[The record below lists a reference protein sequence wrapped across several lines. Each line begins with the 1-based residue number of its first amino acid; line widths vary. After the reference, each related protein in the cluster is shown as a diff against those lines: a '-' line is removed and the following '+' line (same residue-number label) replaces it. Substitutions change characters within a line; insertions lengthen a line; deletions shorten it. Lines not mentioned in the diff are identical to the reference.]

1 MKPVQLVLVGVAVV
15 AAAGAGLLMMN
26 LNSKPAPVVVNSS
39 EPVVT
44 IPLVEV
50 LIASKEIPMGTA
62 LGEANI
68 EWSKWPENGIRETF
82 ILKDDRPEALKDY
95 AKTIARASFFAGEPI
110 REQKIVRSDSGYLS
124 AILPAGKRATA
135 IRIAAETSAGGF
147 ILPNDHVDVVMSYK
161 KKANGPGQQEDVW
174 ITETVLQNV
183 RVLAIDQVIEEQDGE
198 KSKVGDTATLELTA
212 QQVEII
218 SAASKIAGN
227 RLTLA
232 LRSVEDAEIESSDA
246 GTHLLSSGSRRKR
259 GTVKI
264 IRYGTT
270 SEVKPTK

>member
-1 MKPVQLVLVGVAVV
+1 MKPMQLVLIGVAVV
-15 AAAGAGLLMMN
+15 AAAGAGFLMMN

-39 EPVVT
+39 EPIVT

-68 EWSKWPENGIRETF
+68 EWSKWPENGIRESF
-82 ILKDDRPEALKDY
+82 ILKNDRPEALNDY

-147 ILPNDHVDVVMSYK
+147 ILPNDHVDVIMSYQN
-161 KKANGPGQQEDVW
+161 AQSEDQSW

-218 SAASKIAGN
+218 SAASKIAGG

-232 LRSVEDAEIESSDA
+232 LRSVEDSEIESSDA

-259 GTVKI
+259 GSVKI
-264 IRYGTT
+264 IRYGSTT
-270 SEVKPTK
+270 EVRPSK